1 MFSFFKKK
9 KDIDISFKI
18 EEETEKFNSE
28 VLETYNIINQNS
40 EDIQST
46 PEISYKPS
54 KLTIEKISL
63 LADEDIIK
71 YLKESWNMKLNK
83 PIEVWGC
90 FKSEFNKNWQKYFFK
105 LKNVKDLN
113 NNTLEYPIEN
123 LKYKKFLS
131 NDGIYIPSRDLPRYI
146 KDKLENDNLE
156 IYISCNLVLSPK
168 SEREKHINPL
178 MLQADT
184 KSIKTLKKIPKERV
198 LKTKEGMILIEDSII
213 NHYKIINKK
222 NINEE
227 IYNDKIQL
235 EEIKQNI
242 KLLKVEHE
250 KQKEEILISQE
261 NHKNFLININ
271 SKKEEKKLLL
281 KDIENIK
288 EQIKKDK
295 KMREKNLKKIKY
307 FIKSKADS
315 LMNLGFISQNE
326 YDEIMENYPKN
337 INTKDNFLDFK
348 KDLDGDFSKSI
359 SHIQAYLFAKNSIYR
374 RYLLEDYFTSLQ
386 TNDLVIL
393 AGDSGS
399 GKTNLVK
406 KFAEV
411 VGGIAKIIPVKPNW
425 TSSDDLLGYYNPL
438 QKTYISTPFL
448 DAILEASRNPDTP
461 YFICLDEMNL
471 ARVEY
476 YFADFLS
483 LLEERD
489 TQPLIPLYSS
499 EESSHTLSE
508 FNNVLSLIEASKE
521 KFKKNNIVSFLEI
534 LKDEEINQEL
544 KRVFGF
550 SDKDSLIKYHTDLRR
565 MLSGVLNIPSSIVFP
580 KNVRI
585 IGTINID
592 ETTHYLSPKILDRA
606 HIIKLNSPN
615 LSDWSKI
622 EEEVKK
628 SNIKKNGYKIK
639 FEIDAF
645 GNRETYPQ
653 FNPKDSFCKEI
664 SNKSEEYFK
673 KLGIEVSL
681 RAVRQGLYYNE
692 LFSKFNADKNI
703 ALNNFLLH
711 KILPKFSFDGNVI
724 VEGKEKLEIVKSFK
738 NSIKKVDSEL
748 VCSAKDEVDLIIN
761 KSSENDGI
769 VNYWA

>member
-1 MFSFFKKK
+1 MFSFLKPKNK
-9 KDIDISFKI
+9 EITPTNNI
-18 EEETEKFNSE
+18 EEEINIEYTSKIIKKSLDE
-28 VLETYNIINQNS
+28 LTYL
-40 EDIQST
+40 DD
-46 PEISYKPS
+46 
-54 KLTIEKISL
+54 EKIV
-63 LADEDIIK
+63 E
-71 YLKESWNMKLNK
+71 YLKNIWN
-83 PIEVWGC
+83 IEPYKSIKVWGEC
-90 FKSEFNKNWQKYFFK
+90 SAIYSEKTKKYFFK
-105 LKNVKDLN
+105 LVNVRNEN
-113 NNTLEYPIEN
+113 NNQILEYPIKD
-123 LKYKKFLS
+123 LKFKES
-131 NDGIYIPSRDLPRYI
+131 IERNGIYISPKLPKYI
-146 KDKLENDNLE
+146 KERFENNNQKV
-156 IYISCNLVLSPK
+156 YISCNLILS
-168 SEREKHINPL
+168 SLNEREKHYNPL
-178 MLQADT
+178 MLQVDT
-184 KSIKTLKKIPKERV
+184 QSIEILSEIPEEELIKSID
-198 LKTKEGMILIEDSII
+198 GAILIEDSII
-213 NHYKIINKK
+213 NHYIEKNKK
-222 NINEE
+222 ELESKLSNYLNML
-227 IYNDKIQL
+227 NKI
-235 EEIKQNI
+235 KYNI
-242 KLLKVEHE
+242 KISNQTYEEQKKKTMHSKKEHE
-250 KQKEEILISQE
+250 
-261 NHKNFLININ
+261 NFLLHIK
-271 SKKEEKKLLL
+271 SKEEEKKLLL

-288 EQIKKDK
+288 EQIKKDIE
-295 KMREKNLKKIKY
+295 MREKNLKKIKY

-337 INTKDNFLDFK
+337 INIKDKFLDFK
-348 KDLDGDFSKSI
+348 KDLEGNFSKSI

-386 TNDLVIL
+386 TNDLIIL

-411 VGGIAKIIPVKPNW
+411 VGGVAKIIPVKPNW

-489 TQPLIPLYSS
+489 TQPIVSLYSS

-521 KFKKNNIVSFLEI
+521 KFKKNNVVSFLEI

-565 MLSGVLNIPSSIVFP
+565 MLSGILNTPSSIVFP

-606 HIIKLNSPN
+606 HIIKLNSPS

-622 EEEVKK
+622 EEEVKS
-628 SNIKKNGYKIK
+628 SNIRKKEYKIK
-639 FEIDAF
+639 FEIDDF
-645 GNRETYPQ
+645 GKREPYPQ

-692 LFSKFNADKNI
+692 LFSRFNTDKNI

-711 KILPKFSFDGNVI
+711 KILPKFSFDGNTI

-738 NSIKKVDSEL
+738 NSIKKVNSKL
-748 VCSAKDEVDLIIN
+748 VCSAKDEVDLIIK

-769 VNYWA
+769 LNYWA